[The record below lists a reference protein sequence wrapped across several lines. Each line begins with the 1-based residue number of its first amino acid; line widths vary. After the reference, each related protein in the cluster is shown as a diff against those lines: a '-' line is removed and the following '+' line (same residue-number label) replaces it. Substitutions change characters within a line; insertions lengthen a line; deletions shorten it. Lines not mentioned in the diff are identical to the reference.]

1 MMFENISISL
11 AEIVQLAGIFI
22 GLGVIYGKITSLD
35 KRVEKHNKVVERVF
49 KLEENIG
56 GNDVG
61 VINQRVTELDRRM
74 TNIETKECNNI
85 CLNNHKTF

>member
-1 MMFENISISL
+1 MIFENISISL
-11 AEIVQLAGIFI
+11 AEIIQLAGIFI

-56 GNDVG
+56 KNDVG
-61 VINQRVTELDRRM
+61 VINQKVTDLDRRV
-74 TNIETKECNNI
+74 TNIETEECNNRRQHHEG
-85 CLNNHKTF
+85 L

>member
-1 MMFENISISL
+1 MIFENISISL
-11 AEIVQLAGIFI
+11 AEIIQLAGIFI

-61 VINQRVTELDRRM
+61 VINQKVTDLDRRV

-85 CLNNHKTF
+85 HHHREDI